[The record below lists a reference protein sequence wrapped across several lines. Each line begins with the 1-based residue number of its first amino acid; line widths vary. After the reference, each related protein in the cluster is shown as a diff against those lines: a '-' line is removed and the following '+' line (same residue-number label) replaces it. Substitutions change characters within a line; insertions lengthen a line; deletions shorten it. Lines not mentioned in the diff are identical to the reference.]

1 MITGYAPVT
10 SNDPLPL
17 FFTRSHVEGLLGR
30 IVPGSRPGGAAR
42 EHEDMTPQ
50 MAPGGRG
57 DRREPVRGAHQ
68 EERPAGAVRFTR
80 RNGEMS
86 ARAVKLARCDL

>member
-17 FFTRSHVEGLLGR
+17 FYKITRRG
-30 IVPGSRPGGAAR
+30 PTWTDRPGIPARRSCQGAR
-42 EHEDMTPQ
+42 DMTPQ

-57 DRREPVRGAHQ
+57 DRREPVRGTHQ

-86 ARAVKLARCDL
+86 ARAVKLAGCDL